1 MAAGRSNKE
10 VAQQLFISERTVK
23 AHLGAVFD
31 KLGMIPVD
39 GPQNI
44 TIELDKLTVH
54 IDKIESHQIDSAVI
68 TLKPSEEMDENEE

>member
-1 MAAGRSNKE
+1 M
-10 VAQQLFISERTVK
+10 
-23 AHLGAVFD
+23 FD

-68 TLKPSEEMDENEE
+68 TLKPSEEMDDNEE